1 MLLHGKLAA
10 RSAPSGKERA
20 FRVRNSMN
28 TCHRQEP
35 RYRFRKQKN
44 LIAKMD
50 NRVFSAKAY
59 NISSCG
65 MGFLSDFP
73 VTPETA
79 LTIVLD
85 SSLDNLPCQLPAHVV
100 HATKQDSGQW
110 LIGCALENKLPQD
123 TLLALL

>member
-1 MLLHGKLAA
+1 MLLHGKIAERAL
-10 RSAPSGKERA
+10 PSGKEQS
-20 FRVRNSMN
+20 FRVRKSMS

-35 RYRFRKQKN
+35 RYRFRKLKKM
-44 LIAKMD
+44 IAKTD
-50 NRVFSAKAY
+50 YRVFSAKAY

-65 MGFLSDFP
+65 LGFLADFP
-73 VTPETA
+73 LTPETA

-85 SSLDNLPCQLPAHVV
+85 SSLENSPCQLPAHVV